1 MPKSTAKGASQSDSF
16 FDQKI
21 PSNPNAWDKEKEDIF
36 IIYLCYAFAGQLF
49 RNAHELTKVEKVYFF
64 LFENLKAKI

>member
-49 RNAHELTKVEKVYFF
+49 PNTPEFRKLLEISVF